1 MEVLEE
7 LEKSIKE
14 LVDKYE
20 TASAE
25 NQELKTGLTMKEL
38 EIKSL
43 RKKLDKLSS
52 ERNLVRDRVDAL
64 ISRVEGLV
72 SGT

>member
-1 MEVLEE
+1 VLER

-14 LVDKYE
+14 LVNKYE

-25 NQELKTGLTMKEL
+25 NEKLKTGLDMREL

-43 RKKLDKLSS
+43 KKKLDKLSS
-52 ERNLVRDRVDAL
+52 ERSLVREKVDAL
-64 ISRVEGLV
+64 ITQVDGLV
-72 SGT
+72 SGA

>member
-1 MEVLEE
+1 MLEE

>member
-1 MEVLEE
+1 MLEE

-14 LVDKYE
+14 LVSKYE

-25 NQELKTGLTMKEL
+25 NQELRTGLHMKEL

-43 RKKLDKLSS
+43 RKKLDKLSNQ
-52 ERNLVRDRVDAL
+52 RTLVRDKVDAL
-64 ISRVEGLV
+64 ISQVEGLV
-72 SGT
+72 SGA

>member
-1 MEVLEE
+1 MLEE

-14 LVDKYE
+14 LVSKYE
-20 TASAE
+20 AANAE
-25 NQELKTGLTMKEL
+25 NQKLRTGLHMKEL

-43 RKKLDKLSS
+43 RKRLDKLSS
-52 ERNLVRDRVDAL
+52 ERTLVRDKVDAL
-64 ISRVEGLV
+64 ITQVEGLV